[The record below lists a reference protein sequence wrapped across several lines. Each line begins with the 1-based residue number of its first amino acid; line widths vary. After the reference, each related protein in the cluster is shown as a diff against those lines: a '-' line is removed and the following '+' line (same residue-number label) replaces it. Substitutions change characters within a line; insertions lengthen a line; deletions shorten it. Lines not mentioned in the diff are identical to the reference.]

1 MGITIIIITGKKDCC
16 FHTRHELAFS
26 EGDVTCYGGRLLN
39 NVVLTVAR
47 FIRATQT
54 VSSFPDV
61 LNIQNFKAIN

>member
-1 MGITIIIITGKKDCC
+1 MN
-16 FHTRHELAFS
+16 FS